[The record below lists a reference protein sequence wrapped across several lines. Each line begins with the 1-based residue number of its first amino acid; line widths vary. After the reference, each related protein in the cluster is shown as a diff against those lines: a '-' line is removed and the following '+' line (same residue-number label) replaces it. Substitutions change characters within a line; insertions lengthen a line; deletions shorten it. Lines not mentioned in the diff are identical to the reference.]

1 MSSFLCSLRSYF
13 LVSIK
18 EAVLLS
24 AGLSFFGSRD
34 QNSLLSTKLR
44 LIGAQYKSDHRT
56 SARLRV
62 LNMTTTT
69 PRITPPSHHRYAPVC
84 PSIPNSNY
92 GLEFKEFSEA
102 LEFLKT
108 LKGDPD
114 LQSRVIALFQSEWKP
129 TIAAALNH
137 FNERL
142 RCSKCS
148 CNPSDAG
155 SHRRLS
161 AAGQRRLDDLI
172 DEMKMINVEKLD
184 KAKFWQW
191 RRRLRELELE
201 YLDANFGATCK
212 GLALNETSRG

>member
-1 MSSFLCSLRSYF
+1 
-13 LVSIK
+13 
-18 EAVLLS
+18 
-24 AGLSFFGSRD
+24 
-34 QNSLLSTKLR
+34 
-44 LIGAQYKSDHRT
+44 
-56 SARLRV
+56 
-62 LNMTTTT
+62 MTTTT

-84 PSIPNSNY
+84 RSIPNSNY

-108 LKGDPD
+108 LKEDPD
-114 LQSRVIALFQSEWKP
+114 LQSQVIALFQSEWKP

-191 RRRLRELELE
+191 RTRLRELELE